1 MVNTQL
7 AFFSMNTESNYN
19 VKSFFSYGNSVC
31 TKYPIHDTLKYFWKR
46 FFSGCNFEPLFI
58 NLHNVNHCIIYIRTN
73 TKKSRTVFKK
83 EINAWNTPYLM
94 AFRCMMLVRCSTLF
108 TVLPNESVKRCC
120 EVERANSLKHML
132 KILKNEY
139 I

>member
-19 VKSFFSYGNSVC
+19 VKTFFSYGNSVC
-31 TKYPIHDTLKYFWKR
+31 TKYPIHDTLKDFWKR

-73 TKKSRTVFKK
+73 TKKSRTVCKK
-83 EINAWNTPYLM
+83 EINIRNTPYLM

-108 TVLPNESVKRCC
+108 TILPKRKCKRYCEVKRL
-120 EVERANSLKHML
+120 NLWKHML
-132 KILKNEY
+132 KILENEY